1 MSWLPAWSS
10 CRWCDIHCVS
20 IRLGAVLDLEH
31 CYHPKR
37 KSIASA
43 PFELVKTD

>member
-20 IRLGAVLDLEH
+20 IRLGALLSSEKEKH
-31 CYHPKR
+31 R
-37 KSIASA
+37 KCTVRIS
-43 PFELVKTD
+43 ENWL